1 MDGLTWLPSNAD
13 VRCLLGGGSSEW
25 PLDKPRLNATG
36 WLWGTLVTRV
46 RCLLGGGAS
55 EWPLDRPRL
64 SATGWLGTSVAAS
77 WVSSSKSPAWLSGT
91 LVPIDSF
98 SLKRVRFE
106 CSLGDRGCRP
116 RRDRDRDRDRS
127 VPTGSLAAAL
137 ALAASNLA
145 RNKREFTSK
154 FTTREGGG
162 G

>member
-25 PLDKPRLNATG
+25 PLEKPRLNATG
-36 WLWGTLVTRV
+36 WLGTTVVSSSVSALDLI
-46 RCLLGGGAS
+46 RCLLGGGA
-55 EWPLDRPRL
+55 
-64 SATGWLGTSVAAS
+64 VA
-77 WVSSSKSPAWLSGT
+77 SSSVSASTSPAWLSGT
-91 LVPIDSF
+91 LVGIDSF
-98 SLKRVRFE
+98 SLTRVRFE
-106 CSLGDRGCRP
+106 CTLGDRGCRP

-137 ALAASNLA
+137 ALAASNLG
-145 RNKREFTSK
+145 RNKRGFTSK